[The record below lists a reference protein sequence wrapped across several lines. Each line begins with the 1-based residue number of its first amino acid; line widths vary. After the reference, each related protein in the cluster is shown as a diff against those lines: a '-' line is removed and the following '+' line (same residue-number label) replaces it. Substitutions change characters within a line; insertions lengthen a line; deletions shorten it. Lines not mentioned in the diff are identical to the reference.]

1 MAAESRLESLGLS
14 ENAPDDGAVVT
25 IDLDAIADVEPVSP
39 DRARVAAALAR
50 AREALAADPHS
61 FGFFQAVRL
70 LERLF
75 PGRAHVGG
83 YDDPAREVVRFGVNP
98 SLAFPASEIQGLEL
112 DGERPAMK
120 VNFMGLIGPQGV
132 LPHHYSLIVAERLR
146 ARDAALAEFLDI
158 FHHRLISLFYQAWRK
173 TRFTIAREDASDDR
187 LARHLA
193 DLIGLGLDNA
203 RERLPFPDEAL
214 IYRAGLL
221 APQPRGAVAL
231 QQFLEDFF
239 DVPAEVQQ
247 FVGGWFPLE
256 HEDRCVIGEEKDDRN
271 RLGFGAVAGD
281 EIGRAHV

>member
-1 MAAESRLESLGLS
+1 MAAESRLESIGLS
-14 ENAPDDGAVVT
+14 EEAAPADGAVVT
-25 IDLDAIADVEPVSP
+25 IDLDAIADVESGSP

-50 AREALAADPHS
+50 ARDALDADPHS

-83 YDDPAREVVRFGVNP
+83 YDDPTREVVRFGVNP
-98 SLAFPASEIQGLEL
+98 SLAFPASEIQGLAL
-112 DGERPAMK
+112 DDDEQPAMK

-146 ARDAALAEFLDI
+146 KRDAALADFLDI

-173 TRFTIAREDASDDR
+173 MRFTIAREDAAYDR
-187 LARHLA
+187 LARHLS
-193 DLIGLGLDNA
+193 DVIGLGLDTA

-231 QQFLEDFF
+231 EQL
-239 DVPAEVQQ
+239 
-247 FVGGWFPLE
+247 L
-256 HEDRCVIGEEKDDRN
+256 DRKSV
-271 RLGFGAVAGD
+271 V
-281 EIGRAHV
+281 